1 MKKGAADMAINL
13 VKTQDIVAS
22 VAALPNKPF
31 TIGFAAETNDVLNYA
46 RDKLKR
52 KGLDMIIANDV
63 SDTTIGFNSDENAVT
78 VIDKISEIVIEKL
91 PKRALAAALVQ
102 HIAQKIH

>member
-78 VIDKISEIVIEKL
+78 VIDKTSEIVIEKL

>member
-1 MKKGAADMAINL
+1 
-13 VKTQDIVAS
+13 
-22 VAALPNKPF
+22 
-31 TIGFAAETNDVLNYA
+31 
-46 RDKLKR
+46 
-52 KGLDMIIANDV
+52 MIIANDV

-78 VIDKISEIVIEKL
+78 VIDKTSEIVIEKL